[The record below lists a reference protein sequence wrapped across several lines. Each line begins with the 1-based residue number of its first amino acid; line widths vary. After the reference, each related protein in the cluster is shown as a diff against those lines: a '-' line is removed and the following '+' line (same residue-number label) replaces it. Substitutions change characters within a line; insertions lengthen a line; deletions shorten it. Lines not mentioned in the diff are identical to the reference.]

1 MDHSYNAETINY
13 YFGKNLSFTSNLCQP
28 ITVYL
33 CSIFIKI
40 EQIQQMDYIGVTQLA
55 QKATDRVREIVV

>member
-13 YFGKNLSFTSNLCQP
+13 YFGKIFVIYFKPLSANNSVFMLH
-28 ITVYL
+28 
-33 CSIFIKI
+33 FFKI

-55 QKATDRVREIVV
+55 QMATDRVR